1 MKFILIFLTF
11 FVGFLTVVNSQDFNG
26 GILVGI
32 SATQVDGDSYGGF
45 NKAGLILGAFV
56 HRDFKEK
63 IAGQIELKY
72 IGKGSTNGNPRNY
85 GYTFLYD
92 LRLHYIEVPVLF
104 QYEVIGNLSLE
115 IGPAFG
121 FLVKSV
127 EKNEQGIMPDSKP
140 FNKFELS
147 GSVGVGY
154 SFFERFKINARF
166 SYSLLPIREHAG
178 GGTYYSNK
186 GQSNK
191 VLEFI
196 LLVRLGKISKI

>member
-1 MKFILIFLTF
+1 MKKFLISLLF
-11 FVGFLTVVNSQDFNG
+11 FVGLLAVVYSQDFKG
-26 GILVGI
+26 GILAGM
-32 SATQVDGDSYGGF
+32 SAPQVDGDSYGGF

-56 HRDFKEK
+56 RRDFKEK
-63 IAGQIELKY
+63 ISGQIEVKY
-72 IGKGSTNGNPRNY
+72 IGKGSTNGNPKNY

-92 LRLHYIEVPVLF
+92 LRLHYIEIPVLF
-104 QYEVIGNLSLE
+104 QYQVIKNLSLE
-115 IGPAFG
+115 AGPGFG

-127 EKNEQGIMPDSKP
+127 EKDEQGIMPDSKP

-154 SFFERFKINARF
+154 SFFERFKFNVRF

-196 LLVRLGKISKI
+196 LLVRFGKN